1 MRQRTRLDRKFQ
13 VAQSVQTG
21 DPAQTQRMD
30 FDINQAMDLEQ
41 LQAFASQTDQD
52 YTKEEREKIDEL
64 IKLMAQNFRDRD
76 PTNDTVEIKI
86 SASDDQIVFTPSGG
100 SPVTIDY
107 ATE

>member
-1 MRQRTRLDRKFQ
+1 
-13 VAQSVQTG
+13 
-21 DPAQTQRMD
+21 
-30 FDINQAMDLEQ
+30 
-41 LQAFASQTDQD
+41 
-52 YTKEEREKIDEL
+52 
-64 IKLMAQNFRDRD
+64 MAQNFRDRD